1 MSLLPRSLRGRVA
14 LGALL
19 AYLAWQGWLSAAA
32 PGKVAPGFK
41 ADAEKVNILVTLP
54 FPPERFHLLV
64 FQRHGRVSG
73 TQDNAVEV
81 RGVRMAD
88 LHSVARPYW
97 VSRVEPLPT
106 GGNPQ

>member
-1 MSLLPRSLRGRVA
+1 MNLVPRSLRGRIA
-14 LGALL
+14 LGALV
-19 AYLAWQGWLSAAA
+19 AYFAWQGWLSVAA
-32 PGKVAPGFK
+32 PGKVAPGFN

-81 RGVRMAD
+81 RGVRPAD
-88 LHSVARPYW
+88 LNSVARPYW

-106 GGNPQ
+106 GGNPK

>member
-1 MSLLPRSLRGRVA
+1 MNLVPRSLRGRIA
-14 LGALL
+14 LGALV
-19 AYLAWQGWLSAAA
+19 AYFAWQGWLSVAA
-32 PGKVAPGFK
+32 PGKVAPGFD
-41 ADAEKVNILVTLP
+41 AGAEKVNILVTLP

-81 RGVRMAD
+81 RGVRPAD
-88 LHSVARPYW
+88 LNSVARPYW

-106 GGNPQ
+106 GGNPK